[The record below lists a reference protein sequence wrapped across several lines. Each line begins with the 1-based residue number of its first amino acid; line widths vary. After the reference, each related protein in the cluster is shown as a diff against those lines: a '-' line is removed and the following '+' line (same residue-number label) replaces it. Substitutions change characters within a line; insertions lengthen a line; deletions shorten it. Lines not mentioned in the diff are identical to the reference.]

1 MHSPEAAEAA
11 FYAAFATTDPEAMR
25 AVWATGPEVVC
36 IHPAGAPI
44 TGYDSIMASWR
55 EILGGGGAFELS
67 FEPVTRVQATD
78 LMVSTVYERF
88 RPAGAPSTA
97 APVLATNVYRC
108 IGGTWRMVLHHAS
121 PVAAPPP
128 RPRQQ
133 PAPTRH

>member
-11 FYAAFATTDPEAMR
+11 FYAAFAATDPEAMR

-44 TGYDSIMASWR
+44 TGYDSVMASWR

-88 RPAGAPSTA
+88 RPADAASTA

-121 PVAAPPP
+121 PVAAPP